1 MTSASD
7 ILNERLHGHVKFSC
21 KNVTE
26 TLETVWRGHTLAMRV
41 DEIALGKLFKIPIC
55 KRISNQ

>member
-7 ILNERLHGHVKFSC
+7 ILSEGLHGHFKFSC

-26 TLETVWRGHTLAMRV
+26 TLETVWRGHAVAMRV
-41 DEIALGKLFKIPIC
+41 DETALGKLFKIPIF
-55 KRISNQ
+55 